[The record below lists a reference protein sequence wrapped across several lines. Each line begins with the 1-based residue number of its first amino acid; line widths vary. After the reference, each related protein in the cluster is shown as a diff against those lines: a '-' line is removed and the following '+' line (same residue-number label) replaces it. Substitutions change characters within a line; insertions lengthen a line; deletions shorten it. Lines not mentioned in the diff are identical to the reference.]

1 MPLCIIQDTREQTP
15 YTFACISPP
24 PLVEVATLA
33 SGDYSLKGLEDRVAV
48 ERKSLADT
56 FGTFGQGR
64 ERFERELSRLAQ
76 MRYAAVM
83 IEASWE
89 QIIHRPPRRSRL
101 NPKTIHASI
110 VAWQIRYRTIHFW
123 DCPNR
128 IFAERTTYR
137 LLKRFWDDLQAGKI
151 KI

>member
-33 SGDYSLKGLEDRVAV
+33 SGDYSIKELEDQVAI
-48 ERKSLADT
+48 ERKSLADA

-64 ERFERELSRLAQ
+64 QRFEKELDRLAQ
-76 MRYAAVM
+76 MRFTAVM
-83 IEASWE
+83 IEAPWE
-89 QIIHRPPRRSRL
+89 QIILRPPRQSRL

-123 DCPNR
+123 TCPNR

-137 LLKRFWDDLQAGKI
+137 LLKRFWDDLQTGKI

>member
-1 MPLCIIQDTREQTP
+1 MVILVDTREQAG
-15 YTFACISPP
+15 YNFACITPP
-24 PLVEVATLA
+24 PWVERATLV
-33 SGDYSLKGLEDRVAV
+33 SGDYSLKGLTDQISI
-48 ERKSLADT
+48 ERKSLPDA
-56 FGTFGQGR
+56 FSTFGQGR
-64 ERFERELSRLAQ
+64 ERFERELSRLSQ
-76 MRYAAVM
+76 MRFAAVM
-83 IEASWE
+83 IEAPWE
-89 QIIHRPPRRSRL
+89 QIILQPPRRSKL

-137 LLKRFWDDLQAGKI
+137 LLKRFWDDIQTGKI